1 MIAKNLA
8 PEGDDTS
15 ETYQS
20 YFLATKGQSVILSN
34 LQTRVEEI

>member
-8 PEGDDTS
+8 PEGDVNNS
-15 ETYQS
+15 TYES